1 MADTTY
7 PTPEVPVPSVRR
19 PAIPTTWAGAVREGV
34 VGTFAVVLSGARL
47 WLRHW
52 PVLISL
58 ALLGGA
64 GRMGAIWGAT
74 VVSDAN
80 NTLGVL
86 VLVLAP
92 LASVTAIVLML
103 YALRHS
109 LPHIRSVAER
119 HGPDAVTTGRERRLL
134 DVLASVLVPFLA
146 VYASYGLLKEDT
158 DRYVN
163 AAVADEFLA
172 NADIFYNP
180 GNGIDTDRFV
190 FATGWLAFAIV
201 AGAIVLRWGL
211 ARLEGARGWL
221 WLGFAGAYVEVLW
234 LTTLAAH
241 LTVYKDQ
248 AWDWVESRKGVDMF
262 AGWWLDLMDR
272 IGPFSNPVD
281 AATDW
286 LFGVLGQFDAIVVI
300 PVSWLAVGAVVYGHK
315 LVPPPAPE
323 PRQRKVF
330 AAVPKPVRRWGAE
343 VVADVRERF
352 TGLTGGLRQL
362 AIAGLAPMLI
372 FGLAFL
378 ASARLEDLMN
388 LAGRYLMGPQEL
400 DTWLAFAPHVETVT
414 RALGLTV
421 TMCLL
426 AAAVDRVLARGG
438 GVPDVETTG
447 PDGAPA
453 GQGAATANE
462 A

>member
-7 PTPEVPVPSVRR
+7 PTPDVPVPTVRR
-19 PAIPTTWAGAVREGV
+19 PSVPTTWAGAVREGLA
-34 VGTFAVVLSGARL
+34 GTFAVVVTGVRL

-52 PVLISL
+52 PVLVAI

-64 GRMGAIWGAT
+64 GRMGAIWAAT
-74 VVSDAN
+74 VTSDKN

-86 VLVLAP
+86 ILVFAP

-103 YALRHS
+103 YTLRHS
-109 LPHIRSVAER
+109 MPHLRSVAAGGAPTS
-119 HGPDAVTTGRERRLL
+119 HTTGRERRLL

-146 VYASYGLLKEDT
+146 VYASYGLLREDT

-180 GNGIDTDRFV
+180 ETAIDTDRFA
-190 FATGWLAFAIV
+190 FATGWLAFGIV

-211 ARLEGARGWL
+211 GRLEGARGWL

-241 LTVYKDQ
+241 LTTYKDQ
-248 AWDWVESRKGVDMF
+248 AWDWAESRRGVDMF
-262 AGWWLDLMDR
+262 AGWWLDLVDR
-272 IGPFSNPVD
+272 LGPLGNPFD
-281 AATDW
+281 AAGNW
-286 LFGVLGQFDAIVVI
+286 VFGVLGEFDALVVV
-300 PVSWLAVGAVVYGHK
+300 PLSWLAVGAVVYGYR
-315 LVPPPAPE
+315 LVPPPE
-323 PRQRKVF
+323 PKHRERKIL
-330 AAVPKPVRRWGAE
+330 AAVPQPVRHWSGE
-343 VVADVRERF
+343 LVADVRERF
-352 TGLTGGLRQL
+352 TGLTGGIRQL

-378 ASARLEDLMN
+378 ASARIEDGMN
-388 LAGRYLMGPQEL
+388 LAARHLIGPQEL
-400 DTWLAFAPHVETVT
+400 DTWLAFSPHVETIT

-438 GVPDVETTG
+438 GVPD
-447 PDGAPA
+447 DAPA
-453 GQGAATANE
+453 PPRDQGLATANE

>member
-7 PTPEVPVPSVRR
+7 PTPDVPVPAVSR
-19 PAIPTTWAGAVREGV
+19 PAFPTTWLGAVREAV
-34 VGTFAVVLSGARL
+34 VGTFAVVLAGGRL

-52 PVLISL
+52 PVLLAL

-74 VVSDAN
+74 VASDTN

-86 VLVLAP
+86 ILVLAP

-103 YALRHS
+103 HVLRHS
-109 LPHIRSVAER
+109 LPTIASVADTEAPTNR
-119 HGPDAVTTGRERRLL
+119 TTGRERRLL

-146 VYASYGLLKEDT
+146 VYASYGFLREDI

-172 NADIFYNP
+172 NADIFYHP
-180 GNGIDTDRFV
+180 GGGIDTDRFV
-190 FATGWLAFAIV
+190 FATGWLAVAIV

-241 LTVYKDQ
+241 LSGYQDRV
-248 AWDWVESRKGVDMF
+248 WDWVESRKGVDMF

-272 IGPFSNPVD
+272 LGPLANPVD

-286 LFGVLGQFDAIVVI
+286 LFGVLGDFDAIVVI
-300 PVSWLAVGAVVYGHK
+300 PVSWLAVGAVVYGHR
-315 LVPPPAPE
+315 LVPPPE
-323 PRQRKVF
+323 PQRRQPRIL
-330 AAVPKPVRRWGAE
+330 AAVPKPVRRVGGE
-343 VVADVRERF
+343 VLGDLRERF
-352 TGLTGGLRQL
+352 GALTGGIRQL

-378 ASARLEDLMN
+378 ASARVEDLLN
-388 LAGRYLMGPQEL
+388 LAARALLGPQDV
-400 DTWLAFAPHVETVT
+400 DTWLAFSPHVATVT
-414 RALGLTV
+414 RAIGLTI

-438 GVPDVETTG
+438 GVR
-447 PDGAPA
+447 DG
-453 GQGAATANE
+453 QETAN
-462 A
+462 AA